1 MNRIVPIPVQTEA
14 AAVEKIMSKGVVECI
29 LFILHLVHHLK
40 PIPMEQTLD
49 IAAVPVATE
58 ASLFDYKTSRDAAEV
73 LRAINNDFRQQ
84 ILDVLH
90 RNRQLTVTDIFVK
103 LRIDQSVASQHLSV
117 LRNAKL
123 VNTTRDGKYIHYSV
137 NYQRVEKLKNIIHQ
151 LLN

>member
-1 MNRIVPIPVQTEA
+1 
-14 AAVEKIMSKGVVECI
+14 
-29 LFILHLVHHLK
+29 
-40 PIPMEQTLD
+40 MEQTLD

-58 ASLFDYKTSRDAAEV
+58 APLFDYKTSREAAEV

-90 RNRQLTVTDIFVK
+90 RHKQLTVTDIFVK

-137 NYQRVEKLKNIIHQ
+137 NYQRVDRLKNIIHQ

>member
-1 MNRIVPIPVQTEA
+1 
-14 AAVEKIMSKGVVECI
+14 
-29 LFILHLVHHLK
+29 
-40 PIPMEQTLD
+40 MEQTLD
-49 IAAVPVATE
+49 LAAVSVPTDNA
-58 ASLFDYKTSRDAAEV
+58 LFDYKLSRDAAEV

-137 NYQRVEKLKNIIHQ
+137 NYSRVEKLKHIINQ
-151 LLN
+151 LLS

>member
-1 MNRIVPIPVQTEA
+1 
-14 AAVEKIMSKGVVECI
+14 
-29 LFILHLVHHLK
+29 
-40 PIPMEQTLD
+40 MEQTLD
-49 IAAVPVATE
+49 IAAVPVTSLSTE
-58 ASLFDYKTSRDAAEV
+58 AALFDYKASRDAAEV

-90 RNRQLTVTDIFVK
+90 RHKQLTVTDIFVK

-137 NYQRVEKLKNIIHQ
+137 NYPRVEKLKQIIQQ

>member
-1 MNRIVPIPVQTEA
+1 
-14 AAVEKIMSKGVVECI
+14 
-29 LFILHLVHHLK
+29 
-40 PIPMEQTLD
+40 MEQTLD
-49 IAAVPVATE
+49 LAAVSVSTDNA
-58 ASLFDYKTSRDAAEV
+58 LFDYKLSRDAAEV

-137 NYQRVEKLKNIIHQ
+137 NYSRVEKLKHIINQ
-151 LLN
+151 LLS